1 MIIHCENCICTYE
14 YKEDGKN
21 LKFLNLNKFE
31 FNMTFSLTNIQI
43 YAHNYSDF
51 IFKMSVNIFSTWS
64 LYKMYTQ

>member
-1 MIIHCENCICTYE
+1 MIIHCENCIST

-31 FNMTFSLTNIQI
+31 FNMTFLLTNIQI

-64 LYKMYTQ
+64 LYTMYTQ